1 MFWGILNYA
10 LYPQF
15 QNFPHVHAREAPEIY
30 PAGIRFHALYPS
42 PHTHEAVWK
51 FTQFRIVWQFP
62 RIVPKIRHN
71 SDNSD
76 NGYAFFMHNYFLIP
90 PPTSC
95 IHNHIIVW
103 LYYFLYPLFT
113 PLLYYFL
120 PPFSICNIL
129 QMHLQFYNISIFYH
143 FPKNH
148 FNTLKH

>member
-15 QNFPHVHAREAPEIY
+15 QNFPHTHAREAPEIY
-30 PAGIRFHALYPS
+30 PAGIRFHALYPL
-42 PHTHEAVWK
+42 PHTYEPVWK

-76 NGYAFFMHNYFLIP
+76 NGYTFFMHNYFLIS

-113 PLLYYFL
+113 PLLYYFS

-143 FPKNH
+143 FRKI
-148 FNTLKH
+148 TLTL